1 MGHIEI
7 NMNDEEKEIIM
18 QALQECLSELN
29 MEIAD
34 MEQMDYREEL
44 KYKRTVIKNFINQL
58 KEHSII
64 AG

>member
-34 MEQMDYREEL
+34 TEQMDYREEL

>member
-1 MGHIEI
+1 MGHIELI
-7 NMNDEEKEIIM
+7 MNEEEKDIIL

-34 MEQMDYREEL
+34 TEQMNYREEL

-58 KEHSII
+58 KEHPIV

>member
-34 MEQMDYREEL
+34 TEQMDYREEL
-44 KYKRTVIKNFINQL
+44 K
-58 KEHSII
+58 
-64 AG
+64 